1 MRKHSRHLLALAV
14 TALLAACGGGDGD
27 GSAGNPP
34 AAVSAPA
41 ITTAPV
47 SSTVNAGGTVTLS
60 VVASGDGVLSYQWK
74 RDGVDIAGATAA
86 SYSTPVLA
94 VGDSG
99 RAYTVV
105 VSNAGGQSTSTAAVL
120 TVNAAPATVVAL
132 TQASADQLVA
142 EVNAG
147 VSALRQADTVA
158 ALPFGAQ
165 TVSLPLGATVNQTI
179 DCSTL
184 GGGSGSG
191 NISFALTTNDATGQP
206 VSSLFNYNNCSF
218 AMAGYSSSIN
228 GTGSMTFT
236 NWTSETNFSFRLT
249 YDLTYSVTSGS
260 YSDSGTVRSE
270 QTCTVNGELEDCS
283 YRFGNDQVRDVAITN
298 NGAITTVDRGRITN
312 SNIDCVYDGWVFD
325 GNAGRATSGTVTV
338 TAPNGDRAVI
348 TATSTG
354 YTVVITVGGNTST
367 FSVAFAS

>member
-1 MRKHSRHLLALAV
+1 MHKHSRHLLALAV
-14 TALLAACGGGDGD
+14 TALLAACGSGGGDGSD
-27 GSAGNPP
+27 SDPI
-34 AAVSAPA
+34 AAISLPA

-47 SSTVNAGGTVTLS
+47 SSTVTAGGVVTLT

-86 SYSTPVLA
+86 SYTTPVLA

-99 RAYTVV
+99 QAYTVV
-105 VSNAGGQSTSTAAVL
+105 VSNASGQITSTAAVL
-120 TVNAAPATVVAL
+120 TVNAAPAAVIAL
-132 TQASADQLVA
+132 TQASANQLVD

-165 TVSLPLGATVNQTI
+165 TVSLPLGATINQSI

-184 GGGSGSG
+184 GGESGSG
-191 NISFALTTNDATGQP
+191 TISYSITVDDATGQP

-218 AMAGYSSSIN
+218 SAAGFTSSIN
-228 GTGSMTFT
+228 GTGSLTFT
-236 NWTSETNFSFRLT
+236 NWASETSYSFRLV
-249 YDLTYSVTSGS
+249 YDLTYSFTSGS

-270 QTCTVNGELEDCS
+270 QVCTINGELEDCS
-283 YRFGNDQVRDVAITN
+283 YSFGDDQVRDVVITN
-298 NGAITTVDRGRITN
+298 NGGVTTVERGRITN
-312 SNIDCVYDGWVFD
+312 VNIDCVYDGWVFD
-325 GNAGRATSGTVTV
+325 ESAGRATAGTVTV

-348 TATSTG
+348 TATSAG
-354 YTVVITVGGNTST
+354 YTVVITVGGSSST
-367 FSVAFAS
+367 FTVAFSS